1 MSDKSGIQWTDAS
14 WNPVTGC
21 TKVSQ
26 GCKNCYAEPMFERLA
41 SQDGNVYTGRKFTD
55 VACHPERLVQPLRW
69 ARGRVIFV
77 NSMSDLFHESVP
89 FEFIASVFAVMGVTC
104 RHTYQIL
111 TKRPDRMLAFF
122 DWVHDEVGL
131 TEWAADERIRDHW
144 PEGVPWEGYD
154 NCGPAYPY
162 QNVWLGV
169 SVEDQATAD
178 ERIPKLLETPAAVR
192 FISAEPLLA
201 PVDLADFLGLTWE
214 KCGACGCRYPDV
226 YWADDAQW
234 AQVVGDTFGGL
245 RCPACFEVL
254 AKSQGFTPKYE
265 ILKPPL
271 KRLDWVIAGG
281 ESGPKARAAHPG
293 WFRSLRDQCAA
304 AGVPFWFKQWGSWVP
319 WDTKNDP
326 DLGRRTH
333 RMKVRPGRLLKPDG
347 TWHKGG
353 QDTTGARLVAWVGK
367 KVAGNTLDGEI
378 HEAAPAIEE
387 WPSAGVGNE

>member
-1 MSDKSGIQWTDAS
+1 MSDKSGIQWTDAT

-26 GCKNCYAEPMFERLA
+26 GCKHCYAEPMFERLA
-41 SQDGNVYTGRKFTD
+41 MNEGTVYTGRKFTD
-55 VACHPERLVQPLRW
+55 VVCHSERLVQPLRW

-122 DWVHDEVGL
+122 DWVHEEVGL
-131 TEWAADERIRDHW
+131 SEWAADERIRDHW
-144 PEGVPWEGYD
+144 PEGVPWERYD

-192 FISAEPLLA
+192 FISAEPLLG
-201 PVDLADFLGLTWE
+201 PVDLMRHGMMA
-214 KCGACGCRYPDV
+214 
-226 YWADDAQW
+226 
-234 AQVVGDTFGGL
+234 
-245 RCPACFEVL
+245 PARSNPERPWYG
-254 AKSQGFTPKYE
+254 QGE
-265 ILKPPL
+265 QIN
-271 KRLDWVIAGG
+271 LDWVIAGG
-281 ESGPKARAAHPG
+281 ESGPKARPCHPD
-293 WFRSLRDQCAA
+293 WIRSLRDQCAA

-319 WDTKNDP
+319 WDVKNDP

-333 RMKVRPGRLLKPDG
+333 RMRVRPGRLLKPDG

-353 QDTTGARLVAWVGK
+353 QDTTRCQLTAWVGK

-378 HEAAPAIEE
+378 HEAAPPIEA
-387 WPSAGVGNE
+387 WPSAGVGNG